1 MSSFIELCLRG
12 DRAPSEIDD
21 FVDEWHEKSL
31 GISLYEFLGMSEAE
45 YSLWAADSRVL
56 PCILEA
62 RRSGRD
68 VVELIEEFRALPTAA
83 RTAQSPQQPA

>member
-1 MSSFIELCLRG
+1 MSSFIELCLCGERVP
-12 DRAPSEIDD
+12 DEIDD
-21 FVDEWHEKSL
+21 FVDKWHDQSL
-31 GISLYEFLGMSEAE
+31 GIPLHEFLGMTEAE
-45 YSLWAADSRVL
+45 YSLWAADSRML

-68 VVELIEEFRALPTAA
+68 IDELIEEFHALPTAA